1 MECYTLDRNFTEI
14 NYYYKKLLFNL
25 KVDMNMEKAII
36 NQNFH
41 ALKGKIGKIEMRIKE
56 ANSKATSK
64 IYYVLRVANTEDRT
78 GSGKIVEKIPENY
91 YMLPEENSDWKIQDN
106 DAIIDLEEIKG
117 GEWREY
123 KLVLTK
129 KEGVDI
135 SQTISNNVE
144 ILSTSFEETTLDDN
158 KDKNDLVIL
167 PRTGFIVSIKEN
179 KVPITIGIITF
190 NIITLGAIIVRARK
204 RAKLEN

>member
-1 MECYTLDRNFTEI
+1 LNQYYKADHQINNRKFEDATKPNNKLVNSFPTYITDMNTGYFMGRPVEYSFFDDEYKDAVEEI
-14 NYYYKKLLFNL
+14 NDFNNEEGENADLAKDASIFGYACELLYLDN
-25 KVDMNMEKAII
+25 
-36 NQNFH
+36 
-41 ALKGKIGKIEMRIKE
+41 E
-56 ANSKATSK
+56 AN
-64 IYYVLRVANTEDRT
+64 IN
-78 GSGKIVEKIPENY
+78 
-91 YMLPEENSDWKIQDN
+91 
-106 DAIIDLEEIKG
+106 LEEIKG

-179 KVPITIGIITF
+179 KIPITIGIITF